1 MDDEKEIIYIAL
13 CNSLRDY
20 ENFLEEDNIDPQER
34 ELTQYLIN
42 RHLELIDKYAN
53 EIDKPQTIK
62 RPQW

>member
-20 ENFLEEDNIDPQER
+20 ESFLEEEDIDAKER
-34 ELTQYLIN
+34 ELTQYLIK
-42 RHLELIDKYAN
+42 RHLELIDKYAD
-53 EIDKPQTIK
+53 EIDKSKTIQ